1 MTGPLTGTRVVDVTT
16 TFLGPYCTYLL
27 AQMGAEVIKIES
39 PSGDITRALRSSG
52 DARVERSFVLNRG
65 KKSMAVDLKRDEG
78 REALGKL
85 VATADVFVHNM
96 RNTAAARLGLDYDSI
111 RALNPTIVYCGATG
125 YGQGGPY
132 EDFPAYDDIIQAAS
146 GLAWLQGSETGVPRF
161 MNTIIA
167 DKTGGLTALYGVLAA
182 LVHRERTGEGQR
194 VDVGMFETMVAYVM
208 AEHLGGMGVEPPI
221 GPPGYSRVV
230 SSYRR
235 PYQTMDGYV
244 AVMAYTDAHWQRFCQ
259 MAGRME
265 LADDP
270 ELSKAAGRIVHLDRA
285 YEAIAGFLAGLNTE
299 DALEKFG
306 RYDIPA
312 VRVNSLEELFHD
324 PHLEAVGFFEFDT
337 DPESGDVIRNMKPSA
352 RFSASSHPPMMPTPR
367 LGQHSV
373 ETLQG
378 LGFTADQIDQLVGS
392 GIVIDGRST

>member
-1 MTGPLTGTRVVDVTT
+1 MTGPLAGTRVIDVTT

-39 PSGDITRALRSSG
+39 PAGDITRSLRSSS

-78 REALGKL
+78 RDALGRL
-85 VATADVFVHNM
+85 VGTADVFVHNM
-96 RNTAAARLGLDYDSI
+96 RNSAASRLGLDYETI
-111 RALNPTIVYCGATG
+111 RDINRAIVYCGATG
-125 YGQGGPY
+125 YGRGGPY
-132 EDFPAYDDIIQAAS
+132 EDYPAYDDIIQAAS

-167 DKTGGLTALYGVLAA
+167 DKTGGLTALYGILAA

-230 SSYRR
+230 SPYRR
-235 PYQTMDGYV
+235 PYKTKDGYV

-259 MAGRME
+259 MADRMD

-270 ELSKAAGRIVHLDRA
+270 VLSKAAGRIVHLDRA
-285 YEAIAGFLAGLNTE
+285 YEAIAGFLENQDTE
-299 DALEKFG
+299 DALAKLSE
-306 RYDIPA
+306 YDIPS
-312 VRVNSLEELFHD
+312 VRVNSLEDLFHD
-324 PHLEAVGFFEFDT
+324 PHLEAVGFFELDT
-337 DPESGDVIRNMKPSA
+337 DPESGDLIRNMKPSA
-352 RFSASSHPPMMPTPR
+352 RFSASDHPPMMPTPR

-373 ETLQG
+373 ETLAG
-378 LGFTADQIDQLVGS
+378 LGFPADEIEQLVAS
-392 GIVIDGRST
+392 AIVIDGRGQ